1 MLRLHVG
8 TRRYFS
14 QGPSTASFKAGM
26 NEIGPAGIGR
36 RSELAVLPDH
46 AARCRLHYGERM
58 RAS

>member
-14 QGPSTASFKAGM
+14 QDPATALKVGM